1 MHVVGFA
8 GYSGSGKT
16 TLIERLVG
24 CLGAAGQRV
33 SVIKHA
39 HHGFE
44 IDRPG
49 KDSWRHRKAGAHE
62 VLVASPRLLALQR
75 ETPVPTEYR
84 VVDLLN
90 LLETVDWVLVEGYKQ
105 EPIPKIEVWR
115 ESYDKPVWYPGD
127 PLVRAIATDAH
138 SRLPEATTLQ
148 RLDLDDPQGVTAWML
163 GHASLFDVSNI
174 TGS

>member
-8 GYSGSGKT
+8 GYSGIGKT

-24 CLGAAGQRV
+24 QLGAAGQRV

-75 ETPVPTEYR
+75 ETPAPTDYR
-84 VVDLLN
+84 VRDLLT
-90 LLETVDWVLVEGYKQ
+90 LLDPVDWVLVEGYKQ

-115 ESYDKPVWYPGD
+115 EAAGKPAWYPGD
-127 PLVRAIATDAH
+127 PLVRAIATDTQ
-138 SRLPEATTLQ
+138 SRLPQATALP
-148 RLDLDDPQGVTAWML
+148 RLDLDDPQAVADWL
-163 GHASLFDVSNI
+163 LAHRPLFEVSDEP
-174 TGS
+174 SS